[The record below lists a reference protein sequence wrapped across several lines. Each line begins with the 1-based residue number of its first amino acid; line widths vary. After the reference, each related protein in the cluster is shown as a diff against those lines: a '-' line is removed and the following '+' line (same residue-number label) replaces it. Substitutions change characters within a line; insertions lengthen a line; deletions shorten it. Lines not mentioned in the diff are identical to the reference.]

1 MKIFRIIMLI
11 ILGLMDMY
19 FAYATIGYIV
29 QSFDYP
35 KIVGDSTA
43 IFCGVYI
50 MAVSFFIAFII
61 TTIIYVIILR
71 KLLKMEKH
79 N

>member
-1 MKIFRIIMLI
+1 MKAFRIFLLI
-11 ILGLMDMY
+11 ILGIMDLY

-35 KIVGDSTA
+35 KIIGDKTA
-43 IFCGVYI
+43 IFCGVFI
-50 MAVSFFIAFII
+50 MAGTFFILFILT
-61 TTIIYVIILR
+61 TTIYVVILK

-79 N
+79 R